1 MQVLSLSLLLQQ
13 HDVQTTVLAGLL
25 LLRLLHFAKI
35 ANMLVYAV
43 QLTTMYTLSSE
54 LPTEHLY
61 SCYTYTGTQKSLK
74 TANGEA

>member
-1 MQVLSLSLLLQQ
+1 MQVLSLSSLLQR
-13 HDVQTTVLAGLL
+13 HDVQTIVLAGLL
-25 LLRLLHFAKI
+25 LLQPLHFARI

-43 QLTTMYTLSSE
+43 QLTKMYVWRSE

-61 SCYTYTGTQKSLK
+61 SCYAYAGIQKSLK